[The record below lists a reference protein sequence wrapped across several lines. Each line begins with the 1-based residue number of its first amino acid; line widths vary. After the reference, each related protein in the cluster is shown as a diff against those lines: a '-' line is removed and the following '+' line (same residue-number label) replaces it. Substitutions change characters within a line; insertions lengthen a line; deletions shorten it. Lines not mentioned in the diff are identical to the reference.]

1 MVLDTDFLGAYI
13 DINLEA
19 IAQNWRYFNKIA
31 PNSMVAGVIK
41 ADAYGLGV
49 DKVAHRLQNIGCN
62 NYFVATL
69 KEAIEVRQAI
79 SASSQLFVLGGFFDS
94 EIEIFSEFDIIPV
107 INSIEQLEFVKNSD
121 LKLALH
127 IDTGMNRLGLRPE
140 QAVDNAK
147 AINDL
152 NLALVMSHLVS
163 SSDRN
168 DPLNKKQL
176 ETFSQAASYFNVP
189 KSLSASG
196 GTMLGG
202 EYQFDLVRPGIGLYG
217 GAPID
222 NEENPLATVVSL
234 YAPIL
239 QVRTVK
245 AGETIG
251 YSATYLAQNDMKIAT
266 IGLGYADGFLR
277 SAGSKGIAYA
287 GGKICPILGKIS
299 MDMIA
304 IDISDCEVALK
315 CGDFVEF
322 LGENVKIDE
331 QAKHMD
337 TISYEILTRLGN
349 RFKRNY
355 LEE

>member
-1 MVLDTDFLGAYI
+1 LYTNFLGAYI
-13 DINLEA
+13 DINLDA

-31 PNSMVAGVIK
+31 PEAVVSGVIK

-69 KEAIEVRQAI
+69 KEAIEARQAI

-94 EIEIFSEFDIIPV
+94 EIDIFSEFDLIPV
-107 INSIEQLEFVKNSD
+107 INSVEQLEFVKGSN

-140 QAVDNAK
+140 QAVDMAK
-147 AINDL
+147 EINNL

-163 SSDRN
+163 SSERDAT
-168 DPLNKKQL
+168 LNKKQL
-176 ETFSQAASYFNVP
+176 EVFTQASSYFNVP

-196 GTMLGG
+196 GTLLGK
-202 EYQFDLVRPGIGLYG
+202 EYHFDIVRPGIGLYG

-222 NEENPLATVVSL
+222 NEETPLEPVVTL

-239 QVRTVK
+239 QVRGVK
-245 AGETIG
+245 AGESVG
-251 YSATYLAQNDMKIAT
+251 YSAAYVAKQDMKIAT

-277 SAGSKGIAYA
+277 SAGNKGIAYVD
-287 GGKICPILGKIS
+287 GKICPILGKVS

-304 IDISDCEVALK
+304 IDISDCDTDIK
-315 CGDFVEF
+315 CGNFVEL
-322 LGENVKIDE
+322 LGKNVKLDE
-331 QAKHMD
+331 QAKNMG

-355 LEE
+355 LGEH